1 MKFYNKIE
9 TLYERDFETKK
20 LIEGKFRNS
29 TVEYLKDN
37 IWQFT
42 EKVDGTNIIVNWDG
56 HKVNFYGRT
65 EKAIIPTP
73 LLEKLTELFGGLE
86 NEELFEQKF
95 GEHEVSLYGAGYGP
109 KIQNGG
115 LYRDD
120 VNFILFDVMINEN
133 YQPRETVEDV
143 AKYFNIDTVPI
154 LFEGTLQEGVDYVKK
169 HPNSVI
175 AKHEKEMEGLVARPK
190 IELKTRTSERII
202 VKIKWEDFKLKQ
214 KEIPLL

>member
-9 TLYERDFETKK
+9 TLYERDPETKK
-20 LIEGKFRNS
+20 LIEGKFRNP

-37 IWQFT
+37 VWQFT
-42 EKVDGTNIIVNWDG
+42 EKCDGTNIIVNWDG

-65 EKAIIPTP
+65 ERTEIPKP
-73 LLEKLTELFGGLE
+73 LLEKLTKLFGGLE

-95 GEHEVSLYGAGYGP
+95 GEKEVSLYGEGYGP

-143 AKYFNIDTVPI
+143 AKYFNIDVVPV

-175 AKHEKEMEGLVARPK
+175 AKQEKEMEGLVARPK
-190 IELKTRTSERII
+190 IELKTRTGERII
-202 VKIKWEDFKLKQ
+202 AKIKWEDFRFLG
-214 KEIPLL
+214 